1 MGAFFRRA
9 FAKQEEIVTR
19 APGFPAQ
26 ALVAVCKLLLGALCV
41 CVCVCWHCSAS
52 VLASLNLEF

>member
-41 CVCVCWHCSAS
+41 CVCV
-52 VLASLNLEF
+52 LALFCLCIS